1 MRVFYTHGFGGSLAA
16 QPEIDEVFPRRGHE
30 VLRVRVPFHENP
42 LALAARF
49 ATMTFGDFCRLIDE
63 TAASILDRAR
73 SFAPDEYAVIGDSL
87 GGFISLVAAERD
99 PRISHCVLLSSSGDI
114 ANAGLHLDRL
124 LPGLGALG
132 GALNPASGGGLRVQ
146 SHKAIGGASDFQADF
161 DRVNTFAPERL
172 LRVRRLLVICDRR
185 DPVMPRDACVHL
197 TGQIRGA
204 RAIFPCDHATHH
216 TIGEQA
222 LERWVVPFLENR
234 PLTLGDRLA
243 CLLGRGA
250 P

>member
-1 MRVFYTHGFGGSLAA
+1 
-16 QPEIDEVFPRRGHE
+16 
-30 VLRVRVPFHENP
+30 
-42 LALAARF
+42 
-49 ATMTFGDFCRLIDE
+49 MTFGDFCRLIDE
-63 TAASILDRAR
+63 TADSILDRAR
-73 SFAPDEYAVIGDSL
+73 SFAPDDYAVVGDSL

-124 LPGLGALG
+124 FPGLGALG

-172 LRVRRLLVICDRR
+172 DRVRRLLVVCDRR

-197 TGQIRGA
+197 TRHVRGA
-204 RAIFPCDHATHH
+204 RAIFPCDHGAHH
-216 TIGEQA
+216 PIGKQA
-222 LERWVVPFLENR
+222 LERWVVPFLEDR
-234 PLTLGDRLA
+234 PLTLLDAIRRVFGGGTPD
-243 CLLGRGA
+243 